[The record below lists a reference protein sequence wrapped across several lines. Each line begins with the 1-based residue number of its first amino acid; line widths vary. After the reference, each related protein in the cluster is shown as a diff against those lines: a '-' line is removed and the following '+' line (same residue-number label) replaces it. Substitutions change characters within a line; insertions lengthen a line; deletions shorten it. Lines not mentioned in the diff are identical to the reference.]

1 MDYTRTLHNVHDLV
15 QVSALN
21 WDHNDRHP
29 QFSGH
34 HAFLPD
40 GYSKLLHKLAEQVNV
55 KLNCPV
61 SRVTWSPD
69 EEFVTIQD
77 KNWQKW
83 TAKKVHFYVYV
94 ELPRLIVHLVGG
106 KC

>member
-1 MDYTRTLHNVHDLV
+1 MWSISLV

-40 GYSKLLHKLAEQVNV
+40 GYSKLLNKLAEQVNV

-61 SRVTWSPD
+61 SRVVWSPD
-69 EEFVTIQD
+69 EELVIVED
-77 KNWQKW
+77 SNWKKW
-83 TAKKVHFYVYV
+83 TAKKVCVLL
-94 ELPRLIVHLVGG
+94 E
-106 KC
+106 